1 MIIKY
6 TIHCDID
13 PAALEKNV
21 CDKVKVANQWYHN
34 NGMIVNEIKH

>member
-1 MIIKY
+1 MLMQMIIKY

-21 CDKVKVANQWYHN
+21 CDKVVS
-34 NGMIVNEIKH
+34 